1 MHLETTKHAVER
13 FAQRGFMLDDAEII
27 MQLGTEVEDGF
38 LVCDRE
44 CRQVEE
50 QLRAILRRLDR
61 LRGARLVVEG
71 STVVTVYRAGKR
83 KQKQLLK
90 SLR

>member
-1 MHLETTKHAVER
+1 MSLEVTKHAAER
-13 FAQRGFMLDDAEII
+13 FAQRGFTLGDAEII

-44 CRQVEE
+44 CRKVEE
-50 QLRAILRRLDR
+50 QLRAMLRRLDR

-71 STVVTVYRAGKR
+71 STVITVYRTGKR
-83 KQKQLLK
+83 KQKRLLK
-90 SLR
+90 ATR

>member
-1 MHLETTKHAVER
+1 MSLEVTKHAAER
-13 FAQRGFMLDDAEII
+13 FAQRAFTLGDAEII

-44 CRQVEE
+44 CRKVEE
-50 QLRAILRRLDR
+50 QLRAMLRRLDR

-71 STVVTVYRAGKR
+71 STVITVYRTGKR
-83 KQKQLLK
+83 KQKRLLK
-90 SLR
+90 ATR

>member
-1 MHLETTKHAVER
+1 MSLAVSKHAVER

-44 CRQVEE
+44 CRKMEE
-50 QLRAILRRLDR
+50 QARAFLRRLDR

-83 KQKQLLK
+83 KQKELLK
-90 SLR
+90 ALR

>member
-1 MHLETTKHAVER
+1 MNLETTKHAVER

-44 CRQVEE
+44 VRKLEE
-50 QLRAILRRLDR
+50 QARAFLRRLDR
-61 LRGARLVVEG
+61 VRGARVVVEG
-71 STVVTVYRAGKR
+71 STVITVYRAGKR

-90 SLR
+90 TLR